1 MGQIKEIRSDHCST
15 WLQNRDLKRETKSF
29 IVATQNQSIR
39 TNLVKEKIDKDQ
51 GDSIS
56 RLSRKVDENT
66 DLIVSGCSKP
76 AQKEYKRGHH
86 NLENSTLEAC

>member
-1 MGQIKEIRSDHCST
+1 MEQTKEIRNDQCWT
-15 WLQNRDLKRETKSF
+15 WLQNGDLKRETKSL
-29 IVATQNQSIR
+29 IVTAQNQSIR

-51 GDSIS
+51 GDSIC

-66 DLIVSGCSKP
+66 DHIVSGCSKS

-86 NLENSTLEAC
+86 NLEK

>member
-1 MGQIKEIRSDHCST
+1 MGQTKEIRNDQCWT
-15 WLQNRDLKRETKSF
+15 WLQNEHLKRETKSL
-29 IVATQNQSIR
+29 IVTAQNQSIR

-86 NLENSTLEAC
+86 NLENSTFEAC